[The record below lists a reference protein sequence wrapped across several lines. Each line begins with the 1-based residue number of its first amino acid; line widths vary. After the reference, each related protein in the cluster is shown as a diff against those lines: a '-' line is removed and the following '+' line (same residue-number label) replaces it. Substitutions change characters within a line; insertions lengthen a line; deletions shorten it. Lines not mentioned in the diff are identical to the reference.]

1 MCWQAE
7 CWRDLDR
14 LRAQMRED
22 FGVTRARRSPTA
34 VRVAVWTGL
43 GAAVAILDAAVLAIP
58 AAVAFEALVVPRL
71 REAPPGGPRS
81 ALTRPVG
88 GGAVPGMLQGGL
100 YVTSIIGD

>member
-58 AAVAFEALVVPRL
+58 AAVAFEALVVPASGRPHPEVL
-71 REAPPGGPRS
+71 GPP
-81 ALTRPVG
+81 
-88 GGAVPGMLQGGL
+88 
-100 YVTSIIGD
+100 

>member
-71 REAPPGGPRS
+71 RRPHPEVLGPLRPWRPPESYRESPEAPALWAPR
-81 ALTRPVG
+81 P
-88 GGAVPGMLQGGL
+88 P
-100 YVTSIIGD
+100 